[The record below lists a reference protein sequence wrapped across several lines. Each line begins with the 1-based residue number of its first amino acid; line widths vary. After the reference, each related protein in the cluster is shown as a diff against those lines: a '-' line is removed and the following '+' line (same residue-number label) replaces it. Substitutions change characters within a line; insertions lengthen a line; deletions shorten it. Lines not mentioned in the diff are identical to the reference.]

1 MAKKLFTAIIY
12 CNQTQTNGNFFLK
25 FRNISCQDKFC
36 KFAKKFNGAAY
47 INFYDKETRTY
58 LNRVYLN

>member
-12 CNQTQTNGNFFLK
+12 CTNPQPNGNFFLK
-25 FRNISCQDKFC
+25 FRNISDQDKFC

-47 INFYDKETRTY
+47 INFYDKETRNYINRIY
-58 LNRVYLN
+58 LN